1 MFKHILLPTDGS
13 QLSEIAIQEG
23 IELAKA
29 INARVTGFHVLPE
42 FPEFTYRPEML
53 GDVREEFTG
62 DSRARATQYLRVIEE
77 AANKARVRCDTGYTS
92 SAHPYEAIIR
102 AAEENGCDLILMASH
117 GRRGVQGLLI
127 GSETHKVLTHTKI
140 PVLVYR

>member
-13 QLSEIAIQEG
+13 ELSEIAIQEG
-23 IELAKA
+23 IQLAKA
-29 INARVTGFHVLPE
+29 ISARVTGFHVLPE
-42 FPEFTYRPEML
+42 FPEFAYRPEML
-53 GDVREEFTG
+53 GDIKEEFTG
-62 DSRARATQYLRVIEE
+62 DSRARAMQYLRVIEE
-77 AANKARVRCDTGYTS
+77 AANRARVRCDTGYTS